1 MTDTIPAQLRFQLNV
16 SLDAVATW
24 AARARE
30 ADPGALP
37 TFDPFDPLKVG
48 GEVNRLWQNV
58 IDRSRTIAASYDALM
73 VTADIESETPGPL
86 VLLPPVPPGPELE
99 GRES

>member
-30 ADPGALP
+30 ADPGAIP
-37 TFDPFDPLKVG
+37 AFDPLRAG
-48 GEVNRLWQNV
+48 GEAHRLWQQV
-58 IDRSRTIAASYDALM
+58 IDRSRMVVRSYDALM
-73 VTADIESETPGPL
+73 VAADIESETPGSL
-86 VLLPPVPPGPELE
+86 VLLPPVSPGPEPE
-99 GRES
+99 GRGS